1 MAQHQERK
9 RKESPS
15 CRAGRRHVPPPL
27 SIKVPKMKNL
37 CKKSKPW
44 SDVQLPVDILLLTV
58 EDCEFLA
65 CYVYLNNPIKSYH
78 NNLGYVYF
86 GTIGESGEEALKV
99 ALMRCYKGSSG
110 PGGSL
115 VTVKNAVAQLRP
127 KAVFTVGYCRG
138 LNPQD
143 TKLGDVVVSSK
154 LTTEEFSTPVR
165 KNIGNLIL
173 FSSEGWD
180 PPTTAEEEVKVHSD
194 SEIFSGINDPVSAK
208 KCRMSAAEKEG
219 EGNIFCY
226 LFILSH

>member
-15 CRAGRRHVPPPL
+15 CQAGRRHVPPPL
-27 SIKVPKMKNL
+27 SIKLPKMKNL
-37 CKKSKPW
+37 SKKSKPW
-44 SDVQLPVDILLLTV
+44 SDVELPIDILLLTV

-65 CYVYLNNPIKSYH
+65 CYAYLNNPIKSYH

-99 ALMRCYKGSSG
+99 ALMRCFKGG
-110 PGGSL
+110 PGGSQN
-115 VTVKNAVAQLRP
+115 VVKNAVIPLRP
-127 KAVFTVGYCRG
+127 KAVFIVGCCRG

-154 LTTEEFSTPVR
+154 LITEDFSTPVK

-173 FSSEGWD
+173 FSSGGWD

-194 SEIFSGINDPVSAK
+194 SEIFGGINDPVNAK
-208 KCRMSAAEKEG
+208 KRRTNAAAKEG
-219 EGNIFCY
+219 EGNILINY
-226 LFILSH
+226 

>member
-1 MAQHQERK
+1 MAQHQECK

-15 CRAGRRHVPPPL
+15 CQAGRRHVPPPL
-27 SIKVPKMKNL
+27 SIKLPKMKNL
-37 CKKSKPW
+37 SKKSKPW
-44 SDVQLPVDILLLTV
+44 SDVELPIDILLLTV

-65 CYVYLNNPIKSYH
+65 CYAYLNNPIKSYH

-99 ALMRCYKGSSG
+99 ALMRCFKGG
-110 PGGSL
+110 PGGSQN
-115 VTVKNAVAQLRP
+115 VVKNAVIPLRP
-127 KAVFTVGYCRG
+127 KAVFIVGCCRG

-154 LTTEEFSTPVR
+154 LITEDFTTPVK

-173 FSSEGWD
+173 FSSGGWD

-194 SEIFSGINDPVSAK
+194 SEIFGGINDPVDAK
-208 KCRMSAAEKEG
+208 KRRMNAAAKEG
-219 EGNIFCY
+219 EGNILINY
-226 LFILSH
+226 

>member
-1 MAQHQERK
+1 MAQHQECK

-15 CRAGRRHVPPPL
+15 CRAGRHHVPPPL

-37 CKKSKPW
+37 SKKSKPW

-65 CYVYLNNPIKSYH
+65 CYAYLNNAIKSYH

-86 GTIGESGEEALKV
+86 GTMGGRGEEALKV
-99 ALMRCYKGSSG
+99 ALMRCSKGG
-110 PGGSL
+110 PCGSQN
-115 VTVKNAVAQLRP
+115 VVKNAVIPLRP
-127 KAVFTVGYCRG
+127 KAVFIVGCCRG

-154 LTTEEFSTPVR
+154 LITEEFSTPVK

-173 FSSEGWD
+173 FSSGGWD

-194 SEIFSGINDPVSAK
+194 SEIFGGINDPVNAK
-208 KCRMSAAEKEG
+208 KRRTNAAAKEG
-219 EGNIFCY
+219 EGNILINY
-226 LFILSH
+226 